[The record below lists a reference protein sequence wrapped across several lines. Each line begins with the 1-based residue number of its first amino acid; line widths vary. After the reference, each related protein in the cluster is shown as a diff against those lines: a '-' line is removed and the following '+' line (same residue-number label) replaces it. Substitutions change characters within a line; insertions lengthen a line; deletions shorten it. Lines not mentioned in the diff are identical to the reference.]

1 MFEGDIKVGLSGTK
15 ERIEDIL
22 AGRKQI
28 KVFGERNT
36 GSRAVIRM
44 IDASSGLRGAGHP
57 GVSREVL
64 QPFRDRMASFD
75 EMDAG
80 PWKRV
85 YKEAARDSF
94 EELLGPVGAWKH
106 TAPVF
111 SGDFAHHDVSV
122 LFLVRNPY
130 SWALSLHRQPYHIMG
145 PRRADLLSFFNEPWL
160 TLGRDRV
167 ERILISPLDLWSL
180 KLAAYRRFER
190 NAEAAGVPFATLRF
204 EDFVADP
211 AGALTASLQKLGDG
225 VTGIE
230 VLEAPTKP
238 NGMDAKTRQNYYG
251 RETWKADL
259 TAQAVSFI
267 NARVDWE
274 LAQSYGY
281 QRLDPDDFPSN

>member
-1 MFEGDIKVGLSGTK
+1 MS
-15 ERIEDIL
+15 
-22 AGRKQI
+22 GRKQI

-44 IDASSGLRGAGHP
+44 IDGSSNLRGAGHP

-106 TAPVF
+106 TAPLF
-111 SGDFAHHDVSV
+111 SKEFVHHDVSV

-130 SWALSLHRQPYHIMG
+130 SWALSLYRQPYHIIG
-145 PRRADLLSFFNEPWL
+145 PRRTDLLSFLKEPWL

-167 ERILISPLDLWSL
+167 ERILSSPLDLWTL

-190 NAEAAGVPFATLRF
+190 HAEAAGVPYATLRF

-211 AGALTASLQKLGDG
+211 AGALTTSLQGLADG
-225 VTGIE
+225 VIDIN
-230 VLEAPTKP
+230 VLETPTKP
-238 NGMDAKTRQNYYG
+238 KGMDAKTRQDYYA
-251 RETWKADL
+251 REAWKADL
-259 TAQAVSFI
+259 TGPSVALI
-267 NARVDWE
+267 NAHIDWA
-274 LAQSYGY
+274 LAESYGY
-281 QRLDPDDFPSN
+281 ARRDPDDFPSK